1 MADMR
6 PSLRSFFEK
15 DGESV
20 PVVRVEVQQDRV
32 PIVAAIMAW
41 PDDVFDWFVA
51 GLMFNAHDA
60 RRLPS
65 HVREKAEQMT
75 ELVLAYT
82 EKKRRQPGAQV
93 HRLPPRVGG

>member
-1 MADMR
+1 MTEQGPEYEFVGKYADA
-6 PSLRSFFEK
+6 
-15 DGESV
+15 DA
-20 PVVRVEVQQDRV
+20 PVVRVAIQRNRV

-41 PDDVFDWFVA
+41 PDEVFDWFVA

-75 ELVLAYT
+75 ELVLAYN
-82 EKKRRQPGAQV
+82 KKKMGQPGAQV